1 MVVIDY
7 NNAIGIVLHEHCIQS
22 YIYISMKSY
31 CNNYVITPVK
41 LASIHVYICK
51 LHYST
56 HSLMIDRLI
65 DSE

>member
-7 NNAIGIVLHEHCIQS
+7 NNAIGIVLHEHCMQS
-22 YIYISMKSY
+22 YIYISLKSD

-41 LASIHVYICK
+41 PASIHVYINACI

-56 HSLMIDRLI
+56 HSLTHDR
-65 DSE
+65 